1 MSGFGAISK
10 LAACAFDGGQKDP
23 ALSVKPDDTKNGGL
37 ETIRILINKDAKEK
51 DLPAYEDYL
60 ALYREEI
67 RAIERSQRHTN
78 ATRNE
83 EADADR
89 IADQKALAARDY
101 KGILRIVE
109 VLVGAKSKCRS
120 NVRDELRNCDDFKR
134 SSDTSLN
141 NSIDMAFRLWL
152 MLNVRRFDQ
161 TLTPDTISLQWNDD
175 DTLAQFVTQQ
185 FPEATEPMTSNASH
199 RVDADF
205 TAVTLREHR
214 CVDVVWT
221 TSLED
226 HLRLKYDRKKKKARL
241 RVFPFKRILVDF
253 LKYGYAPPIK
263 PLGNAALTTHDIEI
277 PFTQSPC

>member
-1 MSGFGAISK
+1 MLAAISK
-10 LAACAFDGGQKDP
+10 LAARAFDSGQKDP
-23 ALSVKPDDTKNGGL
+23 ALPTKPDDTKNGGL
-37 ETIRILINKDAKEK
+37 ETIRILINKSAKEK

-60 ALYREEI
+60 ALYRQEI
-67 RAIERSQRHTN
+67 RAIERSQRHAA

-83 EADADR
+83 EANTNR
-89 IADQKALAARDY
+89 IGDQKALAARDY
-101 KGILRIVE
+101 KDILRIVE
-109 VLVGAKSKCRS
+109 VLARAKSKCRS
-120 NVRDELRNCDDFKR
+120 CVRDELRNCDDFNN

-161 TLTPDTISLQWNDD
+161 TLSPDTVSLQWNDD
-175 DTLAQFVTQQ
+175 DTLDQFVGQQ

-205 TAVTLREHR
+205 TAVTLREYR
-214 CVDVVWT
+214 RIDVVWT

-241 RVFPFKRILVDF
+241 RVFPFKGILVDH
-253 LKYGYAPPIK
+253 LKHGYTALIK
-263 PLGNAALTTHDIEI
+263 LGCNAVLI
-277 PFTQSPC
+277 PFDSEILFTQRPC